1 MILVISGLI
10 KRKKKKV
17 DDRKC
22 WKNNK
27 ILNRSAMYLEKKK
40 DDCLKPAPTELD
52 NVIFLTVIVHPD
64 RKHMK
69 KENFC
74 SMAS

>member
-1 MILVISGLI
+1 MILVVSSLI
-10 KRKKKKV
+10 KRKKKNV
-17 DDRKC
+17 DGRKC
-22 WKNNK
+22 WKNKK
-27 ILNRSAMYLEKKK
+27 ILNRSAMYLERK